1 MKLNFQKIAI
11 LLAIFTITPSYHILA
26 ILAQNLPAETYQPGY
41 WQPVDRFDVKC
52 SVEVTLVNDTEIP
65 LEYDL
70 TNLESINPQALK
82 AGETEILKNV
92 GDSANIIVYPTI
104 SIDPNSPL
112 PLRFNVKVEKD
123 NKIIVT
129 IKREQISKDDSN
141 FLGHRAI
148 NLQKNGGIYLY

>member
-11 LLAIFTITPSYHILA
+11 LLAIFTITPSHQ

-52 SVEVTLVNDTEIP
+52 SVEVKLVNNTDIP

-70 TNLESINPQALK
+70 TNLESINPQALN
-82 AGETEILKNV
+82 AGETETLNNV
-92 GDSANIIVYPTI
+92 GDSAHIIVYPTI
-104 SIDPNSPL
+104 SIEPNSSL

-129 IKREQISKDDSN
+129 IKRGKISKDDPN

-148 NLQKNGGIYLY
+148 DLQKNGGIYLY